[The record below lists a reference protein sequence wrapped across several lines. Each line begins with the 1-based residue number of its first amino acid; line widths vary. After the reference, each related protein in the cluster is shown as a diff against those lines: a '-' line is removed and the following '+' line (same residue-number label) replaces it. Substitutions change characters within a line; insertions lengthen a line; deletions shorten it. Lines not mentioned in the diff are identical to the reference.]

1 MTRVELIVIL
11 VLPFENNSTSITQY
25 RKVFSELV
33 MMDKVIR
40 IATCHKPKKL
50 VSLAKERGNDSCGAA
65 LDTTNEDI
73 FNLLPDVTQFGFE
86 LSHDSAIM
94 LANLVCVHPHTDP
107 SVGILKTSHAA
118 FGLLSGGKDLRLFVR
133 DGDEWIVTEM
143 RPGNWV
149 IFEDNKEHMVMAES
163 KWTGVSFQV
172 KEIDA

>member
-1 MTRVELIVIL
+1 MRSLAWAVEGKVGDQHRPPI
-11 VLPFENNSTSITQY
+11 P
-25 RKVFSELV
+25 KVFSELV
-33 MMDKVIR
+33 MDKVIR

-50 VSLAKERGNDSCGAA
+50 VSLAKERGNDECGAA